1 MSLSKNPEITK
12 NLKIIYDNINKRINE
27 LLIEKIK
34 EVAIE
39 ALQKIKPA
47 EEKKEE
53 SVSIEPLKEAIINK
67 LKNILPTEEEK
78 DEGPVSIEPLKEA
91 IINKLQDIL
100 PKEEDKEKEEDS
112 QKSLIITFQ
121 NNPITLP
128 DENVSIEPLKN
139 AVINKLKQI
148 IPDETKEEEVKDVK
162 IEKTEG
168 EPPRIPDFPGVYYY
182 VFPGQGVWPEKNYS
196 FSDSNTQTGGG
207 NPEKGNEEIKTE
219 IKSIIEKN
227 SVDNIQDKLQNIH
240 NLEELN
246 IERKNVIQLFNIY
259 YYINMKLVYNIKN
272 EKIVAKKI
280 KPRITKSKTPL
291 LSQYEKY
298 SENKDKDDVIS
309 KYIIE

>member
-1 MSLSKNPEITK
+1 MATASESQNPKITN
-12 NLKIIYDNINKRINE
+12 NLKTIYDRINE
-27 LLIEKIK
+27 RISYLLIEKIK
-34 EVAIE
+34 KVAIE
-39 ALQKIKPA
+39 ALKKIKPA

-53 SVSIEPLKEAIINK
+53 
-67 LKNILPTEEEK
+67 
-78 DEGPVSIEPLKEA
+78 PVSIEPLKKA

-182 VFPGQGVWPEKNYS
+182 VFPDQGVWPDKNYP
-196 FSDSNTQTGGG
+196 FSDSNTQTGGAIPHTP
-207 NPEKGNEEIKTE
+207 NA
-219 IKSIIEKN
+219 
-227 SVDNIQDKLQNIH
+227 VNIQ
-240 NLEELN
+240 ELH
-246 IERKNVIQLFNIY
+246 
-259 YYINMKLVYNIKN
+259 
-272 EKIVAKKI
+272 
-280 KPRITKSKTPL
+280 
-291 LSQYEKY
+291 EKY
-298 SENKDKDDVIS
+298 SSVYKEYENNQNLYNVAINDSIENLYNNRKEVIKLYNMYYYMNINKINKNNKNNNVNIANKVVDTNVDKHINELFKKSSEYTFLSNQDNTN
-309 KYIIE
+309 IIDFSST

>member
-1 MSLSKNPEITK
+1 MATASESQNPKITN
-12 NLKIIYDNINKRINE
+12 NLKTIYDRINE
-27 LLIEKIK
+27 RISYLLIEKIK
-34 EVAIE
+34 KVAID
-39 ALQKIKPA
+39 ALKKIKSA

-53 SVSIEPLKEAIINK
+53 
-67 LKNILPTEEEK
+67 
-78 DEGPVSIEPLKEA
+78 PVSIEPLKEA

-182 VFPGQGVWPEKNYS
+182 VFPGQGVWPDKNYP
-196 FSDSNTQTGGG
+196 FSDSKKQTGG
-207 NPEKGNEEIKTE
+207 NSNE
-219 IKSIIEKN
+219 IEKLKN
-227 SVDNIQDKLQNIH
+227 LYETKYKNYITNYKDLHTLNEDK
-240 NLEELN
+240 
-246 IERKNVIQLFNIY
+246 KNVIQIFNMYFSTIY
-259 YYINMKLVYNIKN
+259 GTIYPKKMQTMRPNTGLQTNTVKIIPPSIIDNNTDKINV
-272 EKIVAKKI
+272 
-280 KPRITKSKTPL
+280 
-291 LSQYEKY
+291 
-298 SENKDKDDVIS
+298 
-309 KYIIE
+309 YIIK